1 MTRLRLA
8 SAAAI
13 MAFLAVPVA
22 YTAWSQDKADTKTG
36 DKSELYQQLNLFGDV
51 LERVRRDYVEPVEE
65 KTLIEN
71 AINGM
76 LSALDPHSSYMNPK
90 TYKDMQ
96 VQTKGEFGGLGIEVT
111 MENGLVKVVS
121 PIDDTPAAKAGL
133 QAGDLIYMLDGEPVQ
148 GLTLQEA
155 VEKMRGKVGTTIK
168 IGVRRAGKDPF
179 DVSLTREI
187 IKVRSVRY
195 RLEAGDIGY
204 IRVTSFTEQTT
215 TGVLDAVEKLKKE
228 AGGKLKGYILDLR
241 NNPGGLLDQAIALSD
256 AFLDKGEIVSVK
268 ARKSEDIQRWNA
280 KPGDV
285 AGGLPIVVLM
295 NGGSASASEIV
306 AGALQDHKRAIILG
320 TRSFGKGSVQTIMQ
334 VTGGGAI
341 RLTTALYFTPSGRSI
356 QKEGIKPDI
365 EVEPAKIENITARAG
380 FREENLRRS
389 ITNPNAP
396 GKPSEAKPGEAKP
409 GETKPGDAKP
419 EAGKPGEKKDDK
431 PQAAPGT
438 PPAQQGDPDEP
449 PKDSVADYQLLRAV
463 DLIKGISLYS
473 SRAN

>member
-1 MTRLRLA
+1 MTFLRLA
-8 SAAAI
+8 SLAATVALLGVP
-13 MAFLAVPVA
+13 ALTLA
-22 YTAWSQDKADTKTG
+22 QDKADPKAAGG

-51 LERVRRDYVEPVEE
+51 LERIRRDYVEPVEE
-65 KTLIEN
+65 KQLIEN

-76 LSALDPHSSYMNPK
+76 LTALDPHSSYMNPK

-111 MENGLVKVVS
+111 MENGVIKVVS
-121 PIDDTPAAKAGL
+121 PIDDTPASKAGV
-133 QAGDLIYMLDGEPVQ
+133 QAGDLIFALDGEPVQ

-155 VEKMRGKVGTTIK
+155 VEKMRGKVGTPIK
-168 IGVRRAGKDPF
+168 ISIRRAGKDPF
-179 DVSLTREI
+179 DVTLTRDT
-187 IKVRSVRY
+187 IKVKPVKY
-195 RLEAGDIGY
+195 RLEGGDIGY

-215 TGVLDAVEKLKKE
+215 PGVLDAVEKLKKE
-228 AGGKLKGYILDLR
+228 AGNKLKGYILDLR

-268 ARKSEDIQRWNA
+268 ARKNDDVQRWNA

-285 AGGLPIVVLM
+285 ANGLPIVVLV

-306 AGALQDHKRAIILG
+306 AGALQDHRRAIILG

-365 EVEPAKIENITARAG
+365 DVEPAKIENIQQRSS

-389 ITNPNAP
+389 ITNPND
-396 GKPSEAKPGEAKP
+396 KSEPAKPE
-409 GETKPGDAKP
+409 AKP
-419 EAGKPGEKKDDK
+419 EAGRPPADKKDDK
-431 PQAAPGT
+431 AATTAPT
-438 PPAQQGDPDEP
+438 DPDEP
-449 PKDSVADYQLLRAV
+449 PKEQAADYQLLRAA
-463 DLIKGISLYS
+463 DLLRGISLYS
-473 SRAN
+473 GRAN

>member
-1 MTRLRLA
+1 MTRLRIA

-13 MAFLAVPVA
+13 MAFLAVPVGM
-22 YTAWSQDKADTKTG
+22 TAWSQDKADPKAGGG

-76 LSALDPHSSYMNPK
+76 LSSLDPHSSYMNPK

-96 VQTKGEFGGLGIEVT
+96 IQTKGEFGGLGIEVT
-111 MENGLVKVVS
+111 MESGVIKVVS
-121 PIDDTPAAKAGL
+121 PIDDTPASKAGL
-133 QAGDLIYMLDGEPVQ
+133 QSGDLIFALDGEPVQ

-155 VEKMRGKVGTTIK
+155 VEKMRGKVGTPIK
-168 IGVRRAGKDPF
+168 LSLRRNSVKDPI
-179 DVSLTREI
+179 DVTLTRET
-187 IKVRSVRY
+187 IKVKAVRY
-195 RLEAGDIGY
+195 RLEGDVGY
-204 IRVTSFTEQTT
+204 IRVTSFTEQATS
-215 TGVLDAVEKLKKE
+215 GVLDAVEKIKKE
-228 AGGKLKGYILDLR
+228 AGPKLKGYVLDLR
-241 NNPGGLLDQAIALSD
+241 NNPGGLLDQAISMVD
-256 AFLDKGEIVSVK
+256 AFVDKGEIVSVK
-268 ARKSEDIQRWNA
+268 ARKAEDVQRWNA

-285 AGGLPIVVLM
+285 ANGLPIVVLM

-306 AGALQDHKRAIILG
+306 AGALQDHRRAIVLG

-365 EVEPAKIENITARAG
+365 EVEQAKVETIQQRMG

-389 ITNPNAP
+389 ITNPNPADKP
-396 GKPSEAKPGEAKP
+396 ADKPSDKTS
-409 GETKPGDAKP
+409 ETKPVDKD
-419 EAGKPGEKKDDK
+419 KKEDK
-431 PQAAPGT
+431 PAAATQPS
-438 PPAQQGDPDEP
+438 GDPDEP

-463 DLIKGISLYS
+463 DLIRGISLYT

>member
-1 MTRLRLA
+1 MNFLRLA
-8 SAAAI
+8 SLATAV
-13 MAFLAVPVA
+13 AFLAAPALAQV
-22 YTAWSQDKADTKTG
+22 KADPKAAGG

-51 LERVRRDYVEPVEE
+51 LERIRRDYVEPVEE
-65 KTLIEN
+65 KQLIEN

-90 TYKDMQ
+90 SYKDMQ

-111 MENGLVKVVS
+111 MENGVIKVVS
-121 PIDDTPAAKAGL
+121 PIDDTPAFKAGI
-133 QAGDLIYMLDGEPVQ
+133 QPGDLIFALDGEPVQ

-155 VEKMRGKVGTTIK
+155 VEKMRGKVGAPIK
-168 IGVRRAGKDPF
+168 ISIRRGTKDPF
-179 DVSLTREI
+179 DVTLTRET
-187 IKVRSVRY
+187 IKVKPVKF
-195 RLEAGDIGY
+195 RLEGGDIGY

-215 TGVLDAVEKLKKE
+215 PGVLDAVEKLKKE
-228 AGGKLKGYILDLR
+228 AGNKLKGYIIDMR
-241 NNPGGLLDQAIALSD
+241 NNPGGLLDQAIAMSD

-268 ARKSEDIQRWNA
+268 ARKNDDVQRWNA

-285 AGGLPIVVLM
+285 ANGLPIVVLM

-306 AGALQDHKRAIILG
+306 AGALQDHRRAIVLG

-365 EVEPAKIENITARAG
+365 EVEPAKIENIQQRSS

-389 ITNPNAP
+389 ITNPNDKAAGSP
-396 GKPSEAKPGEAKP
+396 PAKPA
-409 GETKPGDAKP
+409 DAKP
-419 EAGKPGEKKDDK
+419 EAAKPEAAKPGDKTDDK
-431 PQAAPGT
+431 AAGQAT
-438 PPAQQGDPDEP
+438 PSGDPDEP
-449 PKDSVADYQLLRAV
+449 PKEQAADYQLLRAA
-463 DLIKGISLYS
+463 DLIRGISLYGS
-473 SRAN
+473 KAN